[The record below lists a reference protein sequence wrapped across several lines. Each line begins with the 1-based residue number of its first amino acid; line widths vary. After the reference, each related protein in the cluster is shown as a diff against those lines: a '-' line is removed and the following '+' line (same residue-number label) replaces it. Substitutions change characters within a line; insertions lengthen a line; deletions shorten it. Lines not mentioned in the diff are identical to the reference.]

1 MLVKTFHLQQVI
13 NINNME
19 PYKGM
24 SDAYNRE
31 INELDQDVDNP
42 VIDNS
47 PTMGDG
53 RVEYAVKDQAT
64 GKIVL

>member
-1 MLVKTFHLQQVI
+1 
-13 NINNME
+13 ME